1 MNYNLSINLSNPNN
15 KSITQGI
22 FTGVDWSFTKN
33 WKLGFSANYD
43 LRSKKFAYSS
53 IDLKRD
59 LKCWEAS
66 IRWVPFG
73 QLRSYMFSINLKHS
87 MLSEFKIPR
96 QRQWFDNL

>member
-1 MNYNLSINLSNPNN
+1 LNINLTNPQN
-15 KSITQGI
+15 KNITQSI
-22 FTGVDWSFTKN
+22 FVGLDWNITKF
-33 WKLGFSANYD
+33 WKMGLSANYD
-43 LRSKKFAYSS
+43 IKNKKFAYSS
-53 IDLKRD
+53 IDIKRD

-73 QLRSYMFSINLKHS
+73 QLRSYMLSINLKHS